1 MNLLLD
7 THTFLWAIWGD
18 PRLSDSAGVAFL
30 NPQNKLYFSI
40 VSYWEICI
48 KHALGKLDLA
58 DNWSRAFDKEMADN
72 GIYWLALEKEHC
84 LGIIDL
90 PQIHSDPFDR
100 LLVAQAMHENLTLVT
115 RDPNISKY
123 QIDTLW

>member
-7 THTFLWAIWGD
+7 THAFLWAIGAD
-18 PRLSDSAGVAFL
+18 PRLSERAGLAFL
-30 NPQNKLYFSI
+30 NPENRLYFSI

-58 DNWSRAFDKEMADN
+58 ANWQRTFDNEMAFN
-72 GIYWLALEKEHC
+72 GIYWLPLEKEHC

-90 PQIHSDPFDR
+90 PTFHRDLFDR
-100 LLVAQAMHENLTLVT
+100 LLVSQAKHEEFTLVT
-115 RDPNISKY
+115 GNANFSQY